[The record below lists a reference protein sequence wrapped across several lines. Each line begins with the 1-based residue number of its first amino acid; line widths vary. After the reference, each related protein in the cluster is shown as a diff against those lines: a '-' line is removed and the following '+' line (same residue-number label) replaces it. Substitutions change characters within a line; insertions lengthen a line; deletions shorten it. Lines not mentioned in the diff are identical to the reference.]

1 MQAWPRASARRRPN
15 VALQL
20 TGDAKELRLLA
31 ALAGAH
37 NDGSLAA
44 ELWR

>member
-1 MQAWPRASARRRPN
+1 MRQSN
-15 VALQL
+15 VTLQL
-20 TGDAKELRLLA
+20 TSDIKELRLLA

-37 NDGSLAA
+37 YYGSLAA